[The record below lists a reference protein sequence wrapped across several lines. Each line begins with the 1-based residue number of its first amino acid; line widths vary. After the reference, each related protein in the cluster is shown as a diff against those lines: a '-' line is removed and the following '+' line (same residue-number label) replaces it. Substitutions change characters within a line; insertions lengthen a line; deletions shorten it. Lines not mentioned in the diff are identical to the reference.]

1 MNLIQIVNSTLT
13 ECKKGL
19 IRLKNHP
26 RVFIFGG
33 MAVSTVGTVAACAA
47 TYKHIDRIMD
57 TTKEKLENAQNGKEK
72 AAAVGYCAAEM
83 GKAFAGPAALV
94 IAGNAAIAY
103 GNHLHEEKEGILS
116 EALTTVGAAY
126 TALKE
131 RMEEKLGAEEA
142 ENVRL
147 DAKDVEEV
155 SEDGKKKKTE
165 VVKEIDQLTG
175 LEASPYAKF
184 FDQSSRC
191 YEDDPEYNMT
201 FLKQMEWE
209 CNQQLMREGY
219 LLLSDVYKKLDIPI
233 TKASLVAGWLYNH
246 NNFTDEYVDFGLYD
260 KSKWATRRFV
270 NGYES
275 VVLLDFNC
283 AANIADYI

>member
-1 MNLIQIVNSTLT
+1 MNLLQIVNSTLT

-57 TTKEKLENAQNGKEK
+57 TTKEKLDNAKNGKEK

-131 RMEEKLGAEEA
+131 RMEEKLGA
-142 ENVRL
+142 
-147 DAKDVEEV
+147 
-155 SEDGKKKKTE
+155 S
-165 VVKEIDQLTG
+165 
-175 LEASPYAKF
+175 
-184 FDQSSRC
+184 
-191 YEDDPEYNMT
+191 
-201 FLKQMEWE
+201 
-209 CNQQLMREGY
+209 
-219 LLLSDVYKKLDIPI
+219 KKLVKMVKRRKRRLSRRSINLPVWRPRPMLS
-233 TKASLVAGWLYNH
+233 SLISRPGVMR
-246 NNFTDEYVDFGLYD
+246 TIR
-260 KSKWATRRFV
+260 S
-270 NGYES
+270 
-275 VVLLDFNC
+275 
-283 AANIADYI
+283 II